1 MVLSALSLQL
11 FCGSGMVLTLH
22 GQQAQVKT
30 IAAGINN
37 VSDPVLRNEATI
49 STTNR
54 PLSWAQPLKLEGVD
68 NLHKINDGLY
78 RSAQPTSKGMDNLKA
93 MGIKT
98 VINLRTLH
106 SDRDEI
112 GKIAI
117 QREEIPVTTWDPE
130 QGEAVQFL
138 KIATD
143 PSRLPVL
150 FHCHYGSDRTG
161 TMCAVYRIAVQGWT
175 KEEAILEM
183 KQGGYGF
190 HEIWSNLPQW
200 ILHLDIEKLK
210 KDAGIQT
217 NGPGQLMP

>member
-1 MVLSALSLQL
+1 
-11 FCGSGMVLTLH
+11 
-22 GQQAQVKT
+22 
-30 IAAGINN
+30 
-37 VSDPVLRNEATI
+37 
-49 STTNR
+49 
-54 PLSWAQPLKLEGVD
+54 
-68 NLHKINDGLY
+68 
-78 RSAQPTSKGMDNLKA
+78 MDNLKA

-112 GKIAI
+112 GTNAVH
-117 QREEIPVTTWDPE
+117 REEIPMTAWHPQQE
-130 QGEAVQFL
+130 EAVQFL

-175 KEEAILEM
+175 KEAAILEM

-190 HEIWSNLPQW
+190 HEVWANLPKW
-200 ILHLDIEKLK
+200 VMNLDIEKLMK
-210 KDAGIQT
+210 EAGIETNQT
-217 NGPGQLMP
+217 GRLIP